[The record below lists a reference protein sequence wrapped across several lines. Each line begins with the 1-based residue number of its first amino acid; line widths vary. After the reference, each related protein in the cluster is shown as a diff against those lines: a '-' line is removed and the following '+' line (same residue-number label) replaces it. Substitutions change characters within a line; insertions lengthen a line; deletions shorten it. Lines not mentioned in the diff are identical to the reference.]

1 MPFSRRNL
9 VLVLLM
15 SVMIISV
22 LDKSI
27 FAFAGAQII
36 EELKLTPAE
45 FGFIGSAFFF
55 LYSVSGV
62 AVGFLANRFP
72 SRWILVGMSLV
83 WMVSQLLV
91 SLSSSFMALVASRLL
106 LGAGTGP
113 GTAVTQHACFKWFG
127 PTERVMP
134 ASLIQVSIM
143 LGAIL
148 AAVSLPFMI
157 AQVGWRLAYLGLALL
172 GLVWMLLWLAFGREG
187 SHVDEP
193 VATHAGPLPGYRRLL
208 LNRTF
213 LGITLV
219 GFVGYLPN
227 ALVYSWVPVYLQK
240 GLGLTPM
247 QSGYTV
253 MFVTL
258 AVILCNL
265 LVSAFSQRALKR
277 GASVQRA
284 MVVLPLACC
293 LVAGLA
299 FVLLT
304 QAHGHLAATLAFYA
318 LGAVLIN
325 VLPTFAN
332 TIVAY
337 IAPGARR
344 GSMLSIHIGGL
355 TSAGMVAPW
364 LVGQMV
370 AGQGGDIAR
379 GFELSL
385 ALIGAAILACTLLG
399 FWLVQ
404 PQRTRDCL
412 EMAEPA
418 AQAALQPG

>member
-9 VLVLLM
+9 VLVMLM
-15 SVMIISV
+15 AVMIISV

-36 EELKLTPAE
+36 DELKLTPAE

-55 LYSVSGV
+55 LYSISGV

-72 SRWILVGMSLV
+72 SRWILVGMSVV

-91 SLSSSFMALVASRLL
+91 SVSSSFAALVLSRLM

-143 LGAIL
+143 LGAVL
-148 AAVSLPFMI
+148 AAVSLPLLI
-157 AQVGWRLAYLGLALL
+157 AQVGWRMAYLALALI

-187 SHVDEP
+187 TQVDE
-193 VATHAGPLPGYRRLL
+193 VASNTGQALPGYRRLL

-213 LGITLV
+213 LGITLI
-219 GFVGYLPN
+219 GFMGFLPN

-240 GLGLTPM
+240 GLSMTAM
-247 QSGYTV
+247 QSGYVV
-253 MFVTL
+253 MGVTL

-265 LVSAFSQRALKR
+265 GVSALSQRALKR
-277 GASVQRA
+277 GASPQRA

-293 LVAGLA
+293 LIAGVA
-299 FVLLT
+299 FLLIT
-304 QAHGHLAATLAFYA
+304 QTHGHMMATLALYA
-318 LGAVLIN
+318 IGAVLIN

-332 TIVAY
+332 TIVAF
-337 IAPGARR
+337 IAPSVRR
-344 GSMLSIHIGGL
+344 GSMLSIHIGGV
-355 TSAGMVAPW
+355 TSAGMLAPW
-364 LVGQMV
+364 LVGQLV
-370 AGQGGDIAR
+370 ALRGDDIAH
-379 GFELSL
+379 GFESAL
-385 ALIGAAILACTLLG
+385 ALIGTAIIACTLIA
-399 FWLVQ
+399 FWLVR
-404 PQRTRDCL
+404 PEHTRERL
-412 EMAEPA
+412 QANEPS
-418 AQAALQPG
+418 LQPALHTS